1 MTVNNLSNNF
11 SVVTGKTIDSQSLL
25 VMVNDARRQCG
36 ESDVRNNDFV
46 IRIKD
51 ELEGEFY
58 ETFVKPSG
66 TNGGRP
72 TEVIEMTI
80 KQALRVAARESKSVR
95 RALVDKLEDMQ
106 SDQLSELE
114 MISRMAA
121 AAALHEKRIQQVENR
136 QEESERVIEQ
146 IATGAIPPGWQTIKN
161 LSLCSGLTD
170 GKTRQLVKAFGVPN
184 KKVPFMTPT
193 GILSAVTV
201 AEEDH
206 FMDALRD
213 MKSVA
218 TRGVRSKFWN
228 HPKIGRFELRD
239 MA

>member
-11 SVVTGKTIDSQSLL
+11 SVVTGKTIDSQILL

-36 ESDVRNNDFV
+36 EKPVRNNDFITRV
-46 IRIKD
+46 KD
-51 ELEGEFY
+51 ELEGETY
-58 ETFVKPSG
+58 EIFVGKK
-66 TNGGRP
+66 NGADI
-72 TEVIEMTI
+72 EVVTMNI
-80 KQALRVAARESKSVR
+80 KQALRVAARESKAVR

-106 SDQLSELE
+106 NDQLSELE

-121 AAALHEKRIQQVENR
+121 AAALHEKRIQQVEHR
-136 QEESERVIEQ
+136 QEESEKAIEQ
-146 IATGAIPPGWQTIKN
+146 IATGAIPQGWQTIKN

-218 TRGVRSKFWN
+218 TRGVRSRFWN

-239 MA
+239 TA